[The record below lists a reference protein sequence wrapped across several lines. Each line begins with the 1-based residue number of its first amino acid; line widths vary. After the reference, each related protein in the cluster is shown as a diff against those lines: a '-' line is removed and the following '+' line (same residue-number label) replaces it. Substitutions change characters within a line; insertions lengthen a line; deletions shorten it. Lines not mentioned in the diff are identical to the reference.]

1 MQLDLFSR
9 IGKAARTTGRRVD
22 AYRLIWLVGIV
33 LVAVMAAFQVYDV
46 LRRRAIVLET
56 TQSTYAS
63 LARSAAEQTRSVLLV
78 AQLAVHETAREA
90 GSSGWPAS
98 GAEQRLRGRSAV
110 LPQVR
115 ALFLLAPDRTV
126 LGETTARTPYDLA
139 RQVYRD
145 INANMRDASA
155 GAMSLQVHDGWT
167 IALWESVEQPH
178 KSPESVAVAL
188 VDLGYVAGGYA
199 SLRLGLGSELRLLDA
214 AGQLLVRSSSQEA
227 PARKMQMGDLESS
240 RNVTIATH
248 PLAGYPFSV
257 VASVDN
263 QKVLQPWNVQAMH
276 SAVRTSLFCLSVLL
290 LLALALRQLKRRG
303 QAEAD
308 LRMQTALLDELFES
322 APEAIVMLDADQR
335 VTRLN
340 REFTRMFG
348 FDARQAC
355 GRPLIELIVPDDL
368 KGAAR
373 RTLSTV
379 QEGRHTSMETVRMRN
394 DGSRL
399 HVSEL
404 GAPITAVRGSVASYA
419 IYRDVTERRLAEL
432 ERGKLESRL
441 RQAEKLEAVGTMA
454 GGIAHDFNSVITAIL
469 GYGEMARSE
478 ATESGALK
486 RYVANVLAAADRA
499 KALVDQILTY
509 SRTPRAR
516 RDVINPRTVVLE
528 TLELVRASLPAN
540 VALNV
545 QLSIGDAAVIAD
557 PTQLHQIV
565 MNLCTNAVFAM
576 PEGGSLSVALEAA
589 DIANEQ
595 ALSQGAL
602 APGRYVRLTVRDT
615 GCGMESQVREHI
627 FEPFFTT
634 RKAGEG
640 TGLGLALVHGI
651 ASELGGA
658 IEVTSQPRAGS
669 TFQVYL
675 PRAEVAH
682 VPGAAALPKGVGQ
695 QVLVVEDE
703 ASVMLLV
710 EEMLAALGY
719 EPAGFTRP
727 AAALEEFHAAPT
739 RFDAVVVD
747 YLMPDMTGTD
757 LVRQLRAVRAEIPVI
772 LVSRYEGMLLLKQAA
787 AAGIDEIVSKPLEL
801 QQLAEAMARV
811 LARPR

>member
-1 MQLDLFSR
+1 MQVDLFSG
-9 IGKAARTTGRRVD
+9 IGKAAKTTAQRVD

-56 TQSTYAS
+56 SQSAYAS
-63 LARSAAEQTRSVLLV
+63 LARSAAEQTRAYLLA

-90 GSSGWPAS
+90 GSSRWPAS
-98 GAEQRLRGRSAV
+98 GAEQRLRDRVAA
-110 LPQVR
+110 LPQLR
-115 ALFLLAPDRTV
+115 TLLLFTPDRPVLADTAAQTSYGLAP
-126 LGETTARTPYDLA
+126 
-139 RQVYRD
+139 QVYRD
-145 INANMRDASA
+145 IHASMRDAST
-155 GAMSLQVHDGWT
+155 GVLSLQVDHRWT
-167 IALWESVEQPH
+167 IALWESVGET
-178 KSPESVAVAL
+178 SRAARIIAVAL
-188 VDLGYVAGGYA
+188 VDLGYVARGYA
-199 SLRLGLGSELRLLDA
+199 SLDLGLGSELRLLDM
-214 AGQLLVRSSSQEA
+214 AGHLLVRSPPQEA
-227 PARKMQMGDLESS
+227 PPRNMQMHDPEGS
-240 RNVTIATH
+240 RDVTVARH
-248 PLAGYPFSV
+248 PLTGYPFSV

-263 QKVLQPWNVQAMH
+263 GNVLQPWNVQAMH

-290 LLALALRQLKRRG
+290 LLALALRQLKRRA
-303 QAEAD
+303 QAEAS

-335 VTRLN
+335 VTRVN
-340 REFTRMFG
+340 REFSRMFG
-348 FDARQAC
+348 FDARQC
-355 GRPLIELIVPDDL
+355 YGRPLIELIVPDDL
-368 KGAAR
+368 KDAAR
-373 RTLSTV
+373 RTLSAV
-379 QEGRHTSMETVRMRN
+379 QQGRHTSMETVRIRN
-394 DGSRL
+394 DGTRL

-419 IYRDVTERRLAEL
+419 IYRDITERRLAEL
-432 ERGKLESRL
+432 ERGKLEGRL

-478 ATESGALK
+478 AAESSTLK
-486 RYVANVLAAADRA
+486 RYVANVLAAANRA
-499 KALVDQILTY
+499 KGLVDQILTY

-540 VALNV
+540 VDLNV
-545 QLSIGDAAVIAD
+545 QLSTGDAAVIAD
-557 PTQLHQIV
+557 PTQLHQMV
-565 MNLCTNAVFAM
+565 MNLCTNAVLAM

-589 DIANEQ
+589 DIANDRE
-595 ALSQGAL
+595 LSQGAL

-615 GCGMESQVREHI
+615 GCGMESQVLEHI

-658 IEVTSQPRAGS
+658 IEVLSRPGAGS
-669 TFQVYL
+669 MFHVYL
-675 PRAEVAH
+675 PRVEASMTYD
-682 VPGAAALPKGVGQ
+682 VPALPKGVGQ

-703 ASVMLLV
+703 PSVMLLV

-727 AAALEEFHAAPT
+727 AVALEEFHAAPT

-747 YLMPDMTGTD
+747 YLMPDMNGTD
-757 LVRQLRAVRAEIPVI
+757 LVRQLRAVRAEIPVV
-772 LVSRYEGMLLLKQAA
+772 LLSGYEGVLLMQQAA
-787 AAGIDEIVSKPLEL
+787 AAGIDEIVRKPLEL
-801 QQLAEAMARV
+801 QQLAEAMARI
-811 LARPR
+811 LARAP

>member
-1 MQLDLFSR
+1 MTP
-9 IGKAARTTGRRVD
+9 ARVD

-33 LVAVMAAFQVYDV
+33 LVGVMAAFQVYDV

-56 TQSTYAS
+56 TQGAYAS
-63 LARSAAEQTRSVLLV
+63 LARSAAEQTRSSLLA
-78 AQLAVHETAREA
+78 AQLAVRETARDVA
-90 GSSGWPAS
+90 DFGGPAPPV
-98 GAEQRLRGRSAV
+98 EQRLRDRAAV
-110 LPQVR
+110 LPQLQR
-115 ALFLLAPDRTV
+115 LLV
-126 LGETTARTPYDLA
+126 LASDGAVLIDTSTPTPQRLA
-139 RQVYRD
+139 RQVYQTVRASV
-145 INANMRDASA
+145 NAETA
-155 GAMSLQVHDGWT
+155 GALALQVDDRWV
-167 IALWESVEQPH
+167 IALWEGAAQRGA
-178 KSPESVAVAL
+178 SPGSTAVAL
-188 VDLGYVAGGYA
+188 VDLGYVARGYA
-199 SLRLGLGSELRLLDA
+199 SLELGPGSELRLLDA
-214 AGQLLVRSSSQEA
+214 AGHLLVRSSPQD
-227 PARKMQMGDLESS
+227 ARNVQRDDLESN
-240 RNVTIATH
+240 RNATVARH
-248 PLAGYPFSV
+248 PLTGYPFSV
-257 VASVDN
+257 AASVDN
-263 QKVLQPWNVQAMH
+263 ASVLKPWNVQAMH

-303 QAEAD
+303 QAEAS

-335 VTRLN
+335 VTRVN
-340 REFTRMFG
+340 REFSRMFG

-355 GRPLIELIVPDDL
+355 RRPLIELIVPHDL
-368 KGAAR
+368 KDAAR
-373 RTLSTV
+373 RTLSAV
-379 QEGRHTSMETVRMRN
+379 QEGRHTSTETVRMRS

-419 IYRDVTERRLAEL
+419 IYRDITERRLAEL

-486 RYVANVLAAADRA
+486 RYVANVLAAANRA

-516 RDVINPRTVVLE
+516 RDVINPRIVVLE

-540 VALNV
+540 VDLNV
-545 QLSIGDAAVIAD
+545 QLSTGDAAVIAD
-557 PTQLHQIV
+557 PTQLHQVV

-595 ALSQGAL
+595 PLTAGTL

-615 GCGMESQVREHI
+615 GCGMEPHVIERI

-651 ASELGGA
+651 ASELGGG
-658 IEVTSQPRAGS
+658 IDVTSQPGSGS
-669 TFQVYL
+669 TFHVYL
-675 PRAEVAH
+675 PRAEVADASD
-682 VPGAAALPKGVGQ
+682 GAALPKGVGQ

-703 ASVMLLV
+703 VSAMLLI

-727 AAALEEFHAAPT
+727 AAALDEFRAGPS

-757 LVRQLRAVRAEIPVI
+757 LVRQLRAVRADIPVV
-772 LVSRYEGMLLLKQAA
+772 LVSGYEGVLLLQQAA
-787 AAGIDEIVSKPLEL
+787 AAGIEEIVGKPPGL
-801 QQLAEAMARV
+801 QQLAEAMARA
-811 LARPR
+811 LTRTG